1 MEAMARKGR
10 LPAERR
16 QAAARRAGLAAWSIV
31 RGILLAGICFVV
43 LFPLFSKVSRSFM
56 AVEDLYNL
64 TVRYIPAHFTLQNY
78 QLMWAWMDMPKTLF
92 TTLGISLLVAFC
104 QTAAATWVGYGFA
117 RFKFRGRNALF
128 IGLIVCMVVPPDL
141 MLMPLYLIFQG
152 LHMIDTPLPF
162 VLMGLTCTGLKKRVV
177 RFPAAAVFPGDAE
190 GARGGRLCGRRRTTQ
205 SLRHHHAAGRG
216 ADDGDGVPV
225 FLRVAVAGQPV
236 FLGVFPGD
244 QDHDLG
250 PDRARPRQ
258 RYDGH
263 GGFRPDGDYPDQVRR
278 HRPAHPAHGRAV
290 SVLPAVFC
298 GEHRT
303 ERTGRIKRGKE
314 GI

>member
-10 LPAERR
+10 LLAERR

-162 VLMGLTCTGLKKRVV
+162 VLMGLTCTGLKN
-177 RFPAAAVFPGDAE
+177 G
-190 GARGGRLCGRRRTTQ
+190 LY
-205 SLRHHHAAGRG
+205 
-216 ADDGDGVPV
+216 V
-225 FLRVAVAGQPV
+225 FLLRQYFLGMPKELEEAAYVDGAGPLKAFATIMLPGAVPMMVTV
-236 FLGVFPGD
+236 FLFSCVWQWLDSLYSSVFFQEIKTMTSALTGLGHVNDMTGMGVSDPMAITLIKYAGIVLLILPMVVLYLFC
-244 QDHDLG
+244 
-250 PDRARPRQ
+250 Q
-258 RYDGH
+258 RY
-263 GGFRPDGDYPDQVRR
+263 FVE
-278 HRPAHPAHGRAV
+278 
-290 SVLPAVFC
+290 SI
-298 GEHRT
+298 
-303 ERTGRIKRGKE
+303 ERSGLVG
-314 GI
+314 

>member
-162 VLMGLTCTGLKKRVV
+162 VLMGLTCTGLKNGLYVFLLRQYFLGMPKELEE
-177 RFPAAAVFPGDAE
+177 AAYVDGAGPLKAFATIMLPGAVPMMV
-190 GARGGRLCGRRRTTQ
+190 T
-205 SLRHHHAAGRG
+205 
-216 ADDGDGVPV
+216 V

-263 GGFRPDGDYPDQVRR
+263 GGFRPDGDHPDQVRR